1 MTLLELLDEYSV
13 KIPIIQRDYA
23 QGRRNAQTNVIR
35 KTLLNDMKKALCKAT
50 PPLDLNFVYGKE
62 NNKEFIPI
70 DGQQRLTTL
79 FLLHLYAFRNDET
92 KTSLFEKFTYE
103 TRASSREFFREIVKK
118 RSGIFNT
125 SSEYPRPSDVIT
137 DSSDFVSSYNYDPT
151 VQSVLVM
158 LDEIATIFSDVDNLC
173 QALLQ
178 TENPPISFNFL
189 NIDDLGLEDNLYIK
203 LNARGKPLTDF
214 ENFKAKLLGRLKT
227 LSESETLPFSVSDF
241 EFRLDSE
248 WTDIF
253 WKRKGV
259 KYEEEYRIFFEILL
273 FNYGLIEP
281 GDDNW
286 VQTLDFEAIPVD
298 VFISSYNLLNYLC
311 SRSDADTTAM
321 LIFNALKERPTRPT
335 ASDRVTFHFISVF
348 LLKCSDQ
355 ADSLAMHDWVR
366 VFRNLVNNTLIDNYN
381 SALDVIKAINDHSS
395 RLENLTDTLSNIGKL
410 RRCFDKDQLKEEIK
424 KAAVILA
431 ERKANGSTAG
441 NFETAICNA
450 EKLPFF
456 GGQIRAGL
464 YLSED
469 KSAAFGYD
477 FQKFR
482 DYWIALEKLFGNF
495 NDRSSLKYG
504 ILLRRA
510 LLSIGDYTLTVDE
523 NYKTLCSDHTD
534 ARGSISLKHLF
545 SNCGAITAQLL
556 NQIVEE
562 SDIKATLERI
572 INANIK
578 NIPQRDWRY
587 CLIKYPELFTFMSS
601 YYYRLRI
608 TDEDERVLLVNNA
621 RSSGTN
627 VEAFT
632 GALMYEL
639 EKRSIPTLFDVNL
652 YKGNN
657 IGKTT
662 YGDYFI
668 IYMGAHNKRYIIG
681 YFAPSFVI
689 YDSKDTELFK
699 SKSLTPI
706 TETAEYIENMPK

>member
-1 MTLLELLDEYSV
+1 MTLLELLNEYSI

-23 QGRRNAQTNVIR
+23 QGRRNAQTNIIR

-50 PPLDLNFVYGKE
+50 LPLDLNFVYGKK

-92 KTSLFEKFTYE
+92 KTALFEKFTYE
-103 TRASSREFFREIVKK
+103 TRASSREFFKEIVKK
-118 RSGIFNT
+118 RGEIFST
-125 SSEYPRPSDVIT
+125 SSEYPKPSDIIT

-158 LDEIATIFSDVDNLC
+158 LDEIAALFYNVDNLGE
-173 QALLQ
+173 ALLQ

-189 NIDDLGLEDNLYIK
+189 NIDDLGSEDNLYIK

-214 ENFKAKLLGRLKT
+214 ENFKAKLLRKLKA
-227 LSESETLPFSVSDF
+227 LSESEALPFSACDF
-241 EFRLDSE
+241 EFRLDGE

-259 KYEEEYRIFFEILL
+259 KYEEEYRTFFEILL

-281 GDDNW
+281 TDDNW

-298 VFISSYNLLNYLC
+298 VFISAYNLLNYLY
-311 SRSDADTTAM
+311 SHSDADATAM
-321 LIFNALKERPTRPT
+321 LFFDTLKERPAHHPT
-335 ASDRVTFHFISVF
+335 ASDRVTFHYISVF
-348 LLKCSDQ
+348 LLNRSDL
-355 ADSLAMHDWVR
+355 ADSQSMNDWIR
-366 VFRNLVNNTLIDNYN
+366 VFKNLVNNTLIDNYN
-381 SALDVIKAINDHSS
+381 SALDVIKAINDFSA
-395 RLENLTDTLSNIGKL
+395 EPDNLTDVLNNIGKL
-410 RRCFDKDQLKEEIK
+410 NRGFDKNQLKEEIK
-424 KAAVILA
+424 KAAIILA
-431 ERKANGSTAG
+431 ERNSNGSAAG
-441 NFETAICNA
+441 EFEAAIYSA
-450 EKLPFF
+450 EKLAFF
-456 GGQIRAGL
+456 DGQIRAGL

-469 KSAAFGYD
+469 KNATFGYD
-477 FQKFR
+477 LQKFR
-482 DYWIALEKLFGNF
+482 DYWSALEKLFGDF

-504 ILLRRA
+504 ILLRRS

-534 ARGSISLKHLF
+534 ARGSISLKRLF
-545 SNCGAITAQLL
+545 SNCGAITSQLL

-572 INANIK
+572 INDNIK
-578 NIPQRDWRY
+578 KITQTDWRY
-587 CLIKYPELFTFMSS
+587 CLIRYPELFTFMSS
-601 YYYRLRI
+601 YYYRLRV
-608 TDEDERVLLVNNA
+608 TDEKVLLVNNA

-632 GALMYEL
+632 GALMYDL
-639 EKRSIPTLFDVNL
+639 EKRAIPTLFDVNL
-652 YKGNN
+652 YKGND

-668 IYMGAHNKRYIIG
+668 IYKGAHNKRYLIR

-689 YDSKDTELFK
+689 YDSKEAELFQ
-699 SKSLTPI
+699 SKSSLPI
-706 TETAEYIENMPK
+706 TETADYIEKNLK